1 MNRPFYSE
9 YVRHCLRFYSRNLEL
24 RQFKSDIDKD
34 NWLSCENVLKSYSE
48 RDRDIIVSVYGNFD
62 TLADNVYEV
71 AKKYSIN
78 QAIIWDMLKDV
89 ERKVAKRRRLL

>member
-34 NWLSCENVLKSYSE
+34 NWLSCENVLKSYTE

-89 ERKVAKRRRLL
+89 ERKVARRRRLL

>member
-9 YVRHCLRFYSRNLEL
+9 YVRHCLRFYSRNLES
-24 RQFKSDIDKD
+24 RQFKTDIDKD

>member
-34 NWLSCENVLKSYSE
+34 NWLSCENVLKSYTE

-71 AKKYSIN
+71 AKKHSIN

-89 ERKVAKRRRLL
+89 ERKVARRRRLL

>member
-48 RDRDIIVSVYGNFD
+48 RDRDIIISVYGSFD

-71 AKKYSIN
+71 AKKYNIN
-78 QAIIWDMLKDV
+78 QAIIWDMMKDI
-89 ERKVAKRRRLL
+89 EHKIAKRRKLL